1 MSEPL
6 IQLADAV
13 VSALNGQAFSLSF
26 TAVRSYIGQRE
37 LKDLATLAVD
47 VVPGEDT
54 NDIIDREETQHIL
67 SVEIGVRQKVND
79 LTNATLDPL
88 TALVDEIKD
97 YLKFGTLD
105 LDESTTVV
113 WVGTEHGTPARPA
126 YYVEHLSEL
135 RQFTAIVTARYQLV
149 Q

>member
-6 IQLADAV
+6 ILLADAMV
-13 VSALNGQAFSLSF
+13 AALNAADFSQDF
-26 TAVRSYIGQRE
+26 TAVRSYVGQRD
-37 LKDLATLAVD
+37 LKDLDTLAVD

-54 NDIIDREETQHIL
+54 NDIVDREEMLHTL
-67 SVEIGVRQKVND
+67 SVEIGVRQRVED

-88 TALVDEIKD
+88 ATLVNEIKAA
-97 YLKFGTLD
+97 LRFGTLD
-105 LDESTTVV
+105 LDGSTTVT

-126 YYVEHLSEL
+126 YYVDMLTGM
-135 RQFTAIVTARYQLV
+135 RQFTSILTVRYQLV